1 MDDLETAQTVKGG
14 ASMRIAIICT
24 EKRPVP
30 AVQGGAV
37 ETLVDMLIK
46 DNEHDPQVEFDVYS
60 VDDLSAKRQSE
71 HFRHTRF
78 IYIRTKD
85 PFKHLR
91 DFASRLFS
99 KCHVSFYSH
108 AFLTRTICK
117 LKDHNYDWIIIEN
130 RPKFIKS
137 LRRQLGPYTKIA
149 LHLHNDSLNR
159 NCFYARSV
167 IHMCDRV
174 LSVSSYI
181 NKRVQ
186 TAATEYDKRKARVL
200 YNRIDTALFHPSY
213 DERSSNRIREQ
224 CGIPENRQVVLYY
237 GRLTIEKGVLELIKA
252 FARARQVKPSLYLVL
267 LGNYPYKKDQKKIQ
281 PALDLLPTDS
291 YSLMDYINHNEL
303 PAYLSIADM
312 IALPSLCNEAFGLTI
327 AESMLLGKTVITTN
341 AGAIPELIGTG
352 TGMVIQIGD
361 QFTERLSNAL
371 LDCAAHPELR
381 QIFGANARKAAVHHF
396 QADGY
401 LDKLIETLNERLIGH
416 I

>member
-1 MDDLETAQTVKGG
+1 
-14 ASMRIAIICT
+14 MRIAIICT

-46 DNEHDPQVEFDVYS
+46 DNEQRPQVEFDVYS
-60 VDDLSAKRQSE
+60 VENPSAKYRGVD
-71 HFRHTRF
+71 FLHTHF
-78 IYIRTKD
+78 IYISTKD
-85 PFKHLR
+85 PFKYLR
-91 DFASRLFS
+91 NFMGRLFS
-99 KCHVSFYSH
+99 KCHISFYSH
-108 AFLTRTICK
+108 AFLTRTIRE
-117 LKDHNYDWIIIEN
+117 LKNKKYDWIIIEN
-130 RPKFIKS
+130 RPRFIKQ

-186 TAATEYDKRKARVL
+186 TAASEHDKQKARVL
-200 YNRIDTALFHPSY
+200 YNRIDTALFRPSY
-213 DERSSNRIREQ
+213 DTRSSNRLREQ
-224 CGIPENRQVVLYY
+224 CGILENRQVVLYY
-237 GRLTIEKGVLELIKA
+237 GRLNVGKGVLELIKA
-252 FARARQVKPSLYLVL
+252 FARSRLVKPSLYLVL
-267 LGNYPYKKDQKKIQ
+267 LGSYPYKKDQKKIQ
-281 PALDLLPTDS
+281 PALDLLPNDS

-352 TGMVIQIGD
+352 TGVVVRTGTNIGA
-361 QFTERLSNAL
+361 RLTDAL
-371 LDCAAHPELR
+371 LSCATHPELR
-381 QIFGANARKAAVHHF
+381 SRLGANARKAALRRF
-396 QADGY
+396 RADGY
-401 LDKLIETLNERLIGH
+401 LKELLEKLN
-416 I
+416 